1 MHNAFDKE
9 DGFIRK
15 YGRTKYLELFKS
27 EEKYE
32 IKLDRIKY
40 SVLLKI
46 NISDVSSHK
55 CMKTKINSDDGLP
68 LKKTLHMFNVVILI
82 KSNFHTIYNNHYHQ
96 IFF

>member
-9 DGFIRK
+9 DGFISK
-15 YGRTKYLELFKS
+15 YDRTKYLELFKS
-27 EEKYE
+27 EEKCE
-32 IKLDRIKY
+32 IKLDRIKC
-40 SVLLKI
+40 SVLFKI

-55 CMKTKINSDDGLP
+55 CMKIKINSDGGLP

-82 KSNFHTIYNNHYHQ
+82 KSNFHTIYNNYYYQ